1 MRERA
6 LAPIA
11 ETSMKRRAPDG
22 PRRPGEGDH
31 ITEVDALERGS
42 AARGLDGGAERTEG
56 VVDCLAQTCHG
67 RLDRIEIGD
76 QRSQLRMLDAERLAA
91 DRDDSLVS
99 RISEE
104 SLQQMPS
111 NKSACTGE
119 ESSAVR

>member
-1 MRERA
+1 M
-6 LAPIA
+6 
-11 ETSMKRRAPDG
+11 RRACAGADRRDEHEAPGAGG

-31 ITEVDALERGS
+31 ITEVDAPERGS

-56 VVDCLAQTCHG
+56 VVDCLAQTRHG

-91 DRDDSLVS
+91 DRDDLLVS

-119 ESSAVR
+119 EGGAVR